1 MDAWAVWTY
10 TGKLW
15 RNGVDQLEALG
26 TVWLEYRDLTTQAV
40 QKGRSARPFSKA
52 AGESKPEA
60 YPLGYV
66 EDFDEPRTMLA
77 GFFNSLL
84 GGGTCLY
91 RLTTGNRASSSWRV

>member
-40 QKGRSARPFSKA
+40 QKGRSARPQASRNRR
-52 AGESKPEA
+52 
-60 YPLGYV
+60 
-66 EDFDEPRTMLA
+66 RTLW
-77 GFFNSLL
+77 
-84 GGGTCLY
+84 GTL
-91 RLTTGNRASSSWRV
+91 RISMS